1 MSGEYWDQG
10 TSTTRADPR
19 GSQAFLELDYTID
32 TFTTTL
38 PTQCRNPIVNNIVDN
53 HLYTAWLMPHVQVQ
67 ILHTSS
73 IAH

>member
-1 MSGEYWDQG
+1 VSGEYWDQG

-32 TFTTTL
+32 TFTTTF

-53 HLYTAWLMPHVQVQ
+53 HLYTAWLMPHV
-67 ILHTSS
+67 
-73 IAH
+73 